1 MKDDWGVG
9 AGIKLGIIAVVGI
22 IALILLF
29 HTLTWIKV
37 EGNEAV
43 VRQSLFKGV
52 LDNDSGIPGYVWGSG
67 THFYCGWM
75 QDMYVYN
82 IGTQKCTFDDKST
95 NQSPQFE
102 RIVVDC
108 GENGGQKAWIAMSIN
123 YRLGWDTDASG
134 APVFS
139 PEKLVKF
146 HKDGLRLSYDTV
158 ILKRTV
164 VDVVNKIARP
174 HQALDI
180 YSGKGFVEFKE
191 AIDKEL
197 KNHHVF
203 KDRGIFIE
211 NTIIYKVYLDPAYE
225 KEIADKVLAIQTT
238 LKKQQ
243 QTLAAEEEAKRV
255 FAQSQADVEKIRQ
268 DAEAQKIK
276 LIKEAEANKAR
287 EILNAEAEKQKRIL
301 EAEGNRDANLAMASG
316 VLAVGQAEA
325 SVALLKRDAMYGGE
339 AGARKASVEIAIAQA
354 DKLQG
359 LFKGVTVVPERTI
372 LNVGKSTLA
381 INADDTTK

>member
-1 MKDDWGVG
+1 MIVDKNGDLNPGGV
-9 AGIKLGIIAVVGI
+9 IKLIILVIGGIIGI
-22 IALILLF
+22 SLLF
-29 HTLTWIKV
+29 HTVSWIKV
-37 EGNEAV
+37 EGNEVV
-43 VRQSLFKGV
+43 VRQSLLKGV
-52 LDNDSGIPGYVWGSG
+52 LPETWSSG

-75 QDMYVYN
+75 QDTYVYN
-82 IGTQKCTFDDKST
+82 IGTQKCTFDSKDT
-95 NQSPQFE
+95 QDPTCNPQFE

-108 GENGGQKAWIAMSIN
+108 GDNGGQKAYIAMSVN
-123 YRLGWDTDASG
+123 YRLGWDTDANG

-146 HKDGLRLSYDTV
+146 HKDGLRDNYDTV

-174 HQALDI
+174 HQALEI

-211 NTIIYKVYLDPAYE
+211 NTIIYKVYLDKKYE
-225 KEIADKVLAIQTT
+225 DEIAEKVLAIQTT

-243 QTLAAEEEAKRV
+243 QTLAAEEEARRV
-255 FAQSQADVEKIRQ
+255 FAQSQADVEKVRQ

-276 LIKEAEANKAR
+276 LIKEAEAQKQK
-287 EILNAEAEKQKRIL
+287 EILQAEAEKQKRVL

-316 VLAVGQAEA
+316 VLAVGKAEA
-325 SVALLKRDAMYGGE
+325 EVQMLKREALYGGD
-339 AGARKASVEIAIAQA
+339 AGNRRAQVEIATAQA
-354 DKLQG
+354 EKLQG
-359 LFKGVTVVPERTI
+359 IFKGVQVVPEKTI
-372 LNVGKSTLA
+372 LSIGKSSFGLVV
-381 INADDTTK
+381 DDK